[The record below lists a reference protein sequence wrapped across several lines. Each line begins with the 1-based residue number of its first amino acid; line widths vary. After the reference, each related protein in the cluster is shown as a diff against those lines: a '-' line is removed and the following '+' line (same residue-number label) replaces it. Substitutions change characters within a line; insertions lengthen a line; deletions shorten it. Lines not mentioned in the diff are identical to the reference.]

1 MSLLKEIQA
10 NAAVAWSPVKRRAE
24 LLALGS
30 KGDGGVGFENTGGE
44 FKLVSMDLSDP
55 SRGMITLGS
64 VKTASRFT
72 SLAWRDVPRH
82 HDTCPYGIIAGGM
95 ADGSVS
101 LWNPAL
107 MLDREPGTDAPASC
121 EIGRITRHKGAVN
134 ALQFNPHEDSAHLLA
149 SGGSDGEVYIMSL
162 EKLASP
168 GVFTPGG
175 PSTPQAQANE
185 ITSVAWNT
193 QVNYI
198 LATGS
203 QNGSVVVWDL
213 KQKKPWC
220 ELRDPARGAATAIAW
235 NPNEGLQIATAS
247 GDDQHPS
254 VKLWD
259 LRNSTS
265 TPLAEFHDHTAGVL
279 SMSWCPNDPGL
290 ILSCGKDNRTLL
302 WDLFS
307 RKTVAEFPSDAP
319 NAPSMGSDQFFGGG
333 LAGQR
338 RWNVQWS
345 PQVPAVASTCSL
357 DGKLQIWGLSGG
369 GNPACRPPKWM
380 RRPAGASFGF
390 GGKLVTIANPQ
401 EPAGPNT
408 DHRRL
413 IHMQRVISDTG
424 LVAEAEA
431 LDRSLETKDFKGH
444 CEQKIASAA
453 TPEERSVWSF
463 MKILFEKDARQHLL
477 LHLGLDAE
485 KINELNAKFNP
496 EAAAALQPTAAQA
509 ANPAQAPGPQVDPV
523 TGALLS
529 DRIDSGMGADDVFSS
544 GFHPKADDTA
554 AANPASP
561 LSDVSALATA
571 LPSALDEDK
580 SKRLDAVPA
589 PVYTE
594 ESESTLMQALL
605 VGNFE
610 VAVNCC
616 LAYNQLADA
625 LLLASCGGPELW
637 EKTQRAFFAHQQRPV
652 MRVVSAIIKN
662 ELTELVELSDLA
674 EWRETLAIL
683 STYAKSEEFPSLC
696 DKLATRLEAAGDLHS
711 ATLCFM
717 CAVNVEKTVN
727 AWCKESEFE
736 ARTHGHTFALHRLV
750 EKVSVFAMAVDQ
762 PDQSMGSEVAQRFAE
777 YASLMAAEGRLD
789 IAAKYARFP
798 DLSCAILKDRI
809 YNAYPTQGY
818 QPPPFP
824 FDVVQVQTQAQIQQ
838 QQQQRQAVQQQRGY
852 GNKPAYGAGRNQYGA
867 PAAPTPTPAAAP
879 MPTPGAYGGQ
889 AAGYQPKQHTPAPTP
904 AYPGRPGGYQSAPQQ
919 PAYPATHGLPPQAQ
933 QPGGYPNQQP
943 AGYPNQQ
950 QPAYPGQSTPSPYPG
965 NAAPTPFPGQSTAS
979 PAFPGQAQQHQP
991 PPQQPGYSRPQQ
1003 PGFPGQ
1009 HLPQPGFPSGP
1020 PSSSGSRQQM
1030 YSGPPSTGAPHVSGP
1045 SPAYGGAP
1053 RPGTGFGAPPAPAS
1067 PSIPQGTGINPL
1079 AAAMGS
1085 SRIAKPSVDMS
1096 SHQRDGFV
1104 SSVGNKEL
1112 TLKYGNA
1119 TTASLS
1125 PVASAAPK
1133 VGEFPPDVVPGSTE
1147 NVGPQDLPIVNA
1159 FNDLVSQL
1167 QGLPLTMMEQKQ
1179 LQEIQKGKEIML
1191 TKLNIG
1197 ALSPDV
1203 VSRLHEMV
1211 ACFGQRDFGS
1221 AQTIYVAL
1229 TASDWAQHKDWLRG
1243 LKSLIHISMKRFR

>member
-523 TGALLS
+523 MGALLS

-544 GFHPKADDTA
+544 GFHPKADDAA

-838 QQQQRQAVQQQRGY
+838 QQQQRQAAQQQRGY

-965 NAAPTPFPGQSTAS
+965 NAALTPFPGQSTAS
-979 PAFPGQAQQHQP
+979 PVFPGQAQQHQP

-1020 PSSSGSRQQM
+1020 PSSSGSRLQM

-1067 PSIPQGTGINPL
+1067 PSIPQ
-1079 AAAMGS
+1079 
-1085 SRIAKPSVDMS
+1085 
-1096 SHQRDGFV
+1096 
-1104 SSVGNKEL
+1104 
-1112 TLKYGNA
+1112 
-1119 TTASLS
+1119 ASLS

>member
-1 MSLLKEIQA
+1 MSLLKEIHA

-55 SRGMITLGS
+55 SRNMITLGS

-95 ADGSVS
+95 ADGSVT

-107 MLDREPGTDAPASC
+107 MLDRDAGTDTPASC

-175 PSTPQAQANE
+175 PTTPQAQANE

-203 QNGSVVVWDL
+203 QNGSVIVWDL

-220 ELRDPARGAATAIAW
+220 ELRDPARGAATALAW

-265 TPLAEFHDHTAGVL
+265 TPLAEFHDHTAGIL

-307 RKTVAEFPSDAP
+307 RKTVTEFPSEAP
-319 NAPSMGSDQFFGGG
+319 NAPAMGSDQFFGGG

-345 PQVPAVASTCSL
+345 AQIPAVASTCTL

-408 DHRRL
+408 DMRRL
-413 IHMQRVISDTG
+413 IHVQRVVSDLG

-431 LDRSLETKDFKGH
+431 LDRSLETKDFKGY
-444 CEQKIASAA
+444 CEQKIAAA
-453 TPEERSVWSF
+453 ANANERSVWSF

-496 EAAAALQPTAAQA
+496 EAAAAQSAATSAAPADPTS
-509 ANPAQAPGPQVDPV
+509 QAPSAHIDPV

-529 DRIDSGMGADDVFSS
+529 DRIDSDLGADDVFSS
-544 GFHPKADDTA
+544 GYPPNGGDTTGA
-554 AANPASP
+554 PTGTPASP
-561 LSDVSALATA
+561 LSDVSALAAA
-571 LPSALDEDK
+571 LPSPLEEDK

-662 ELTELVELSDLA
+662 ELTELVEVSDLS

-696 DKLATRLEAAGDLHS
+696 DKLASRLETAGDLHS
-711 ATLCFM
+711 ATLCYM

-727 AWCKESEFE
+727 AWCKESEIE
-736 ARTHGHTFALHRLV
+736 SRTYGHTIALHRLV

-762 PDQSMGSEVAQRFAE
+762 PDQSMGQEVALRFAE

-809 YNAYPTQGY
+809 YNAYPVPGY

-824 FDVVQVQTQAQIQQ
+824 FDVVQVQSQAQIQQ
-838 QQQQRQAVQQQRGY
+838 QQQQQQQQHLQQQQRQTPAQQQQRGY
-852 GNKPAYGAGRNQYGA
+852 GNKPAYVASGAN
-867 PAAPTPTPAAAP
+867 
-879 MPTPGAYGGQ
+879 
-889 AAGYQPKQHTPAPTP
+889 K
-904 AYPGRPGGYQSAPQQ
+904 
-919 PAYPATHGLPPQAQ
+919 
-933 QPGGYPNQQP
+933 
-943 AGYPNQQ
+943 
-950 QPAYPGQSTPSPYPG
+950 
-965 NAAPTPFPGQSTAS
+965 AS
-979 PAFPGQAQQHQP
+979 
-991 PPQQPGYSRPQQ
+991 
-1003 PGFPGQ
+1003 
-1009 HLPQPGFPSGP
+1009 
-1020 PSSSGSRQQM
+1020 
-1030 YSGPPSTGAPHVSGP
+1030 
-1045 SPAYGGAP
+1045 
-1053 RPGTGFGAPPAPAS
+1053 GFGP
-1067 PSIPQGTGINPL
+1067 G
-1079 AAAMGS
+1079 
-1085 SRIAKPSVDMS
+1085 
-1096 SHQRDGFV
+1096 
-1104 SSVGNKEL
+1104 
-1112 TLKYGNA
+1112 
-1119 TTASLS
+1119 
-1125 PVASAAPK
+1125 
-1133 VGEFPPDVVPGSTE
+1133 VVPGSTE
-1147 NVGPQDLPIVNA
+1147 NVGPQNLPIVNA

-1179 LQEIQKGKEIML
+1179 LQEIQKGKEVMF

-1197 ALSPDV
+1197 ELSPEV
-1203 VSRLHEMV
+1203 IARLHEMV
-1211 ACFGQRDFGS
+1211 ACFGQRDFGT

>member
-44 FKLVSMDLSDP
+44 FKLPRHDHAWIRQD
-55 SRGMITLGS
+55 G
-64 VKTASRFT
+64 SRFT

-95 ADGSVS
+95 ADGS
-101 LWNPAL
+101 
-107 MLDREPGTDAPASC
+107 
-121 EIGRITRHKGAVN
+121 IGRITRHKGAVN
-134 ALQFNPHEDSAHLLA
+134 ALEFNPHEDSAHLLA

-247 GDDQHPS
+247 GDDQHPH
-254 VKLWD
+254 
-259 LRNSTS
+259 
-265 TPLAEFHDHTAGVL
+265 TPLAEFHDHTAG
-279 SMSWCPNDPGL
+279 
-290 ILSCGKDNRTLL
+290 DNRTLL

-319 NAPSMGSDQFFGGG
+319 NAPPMGSDQFFGGG

-369 GNPACRPPKWM
+369 GNPACRPPSGCGA
-380 RRPAGASFGF
+380 RP
-390 GGKLVTIANPQ
+390 LVTIANPQ

-453 TPEERSVWSF
+453 TAEERSVWSF

-496 EAAAALQPTAAQA
+496 EAAAAQQAATAAAQA
-509 ANPAQAPGPQVDPV
+509 AANPAAQAPEPQVDPV

-544 GFHPKADDTA
+544 GFHPKADDEA
-554 AANPASP
+554 AAATSASP
-561 LSDVSALATA
+561 LAD
-571 LPSALDEDK
+571 
-580 SKRLDAVPA
+580 KRLDAVPA

-610 VAVNCC
+610 VA
-616 LAYNQLADA
+616 
-625 LLLASCGGPELW
+625 
-637 EKTQRAFFAHQQRPV
+637 KTQRAFFAHQQRPV

-662 ELTELVELSDLA
+662 ELTELVEISDLA

-717 CAVNVEKTVN
+717 CAVNVEKT
-727 AWCKESEFE
+727 

-762 PDQSMGSEVAQRFAE
+762 PDQSMGPEVAQRFAE

-809 YNAYPTQGY
+809 FNAYPTQGY

-824 FDVVQVQTQAQIQQ
+824 FDVVQF
-838 QQQQRQAVQQQRGY
+838 
-852 GNKPAYGAGRNQYGA
+852 GA
-867 PAAPTPTPAAAP
+867 PAAPTPAPAAAP
-879 MPTPGAYGGQ
+879 MPTPGAYG
-889 AAGYQPKQHTPAPTP
+889 AKQHAPAPTP
-904 AYPGRPGGYQSAPQQ
+904 AFPGRPGGYQSTPQQ
-919 PAYPATHGLPPQAQ
+919 PAYPATPGLPLQAQ
-933 QPGGYPNQQP
+933 QPG
-943 AGYPNQQ
+943 GYPNQQ

-965 NAAPTPFPGQSTAS
+965 NPAPAPFPGQSAAP
-979 PAFPGQAQQHQP
+979 PAFPGQTQQHQA
-991 PPQQPGYSRPQQ
+991 PPQQPGYGRPQQ

-1009 HLPQPGFPSGP
+1009 HPPQPGFP
-1020 PSSSGSRQQM
+1020 RQQM
-1030 YSGPPSTGAPHVSGP
+1030 YSGPPSTGGTPHMSGP

-1053 RPGTGFGAPPAPAS
+1053 RPGRASARLLPSS
-1067 PSIPQGTGINPL
+1067 PSIPQGTGVNPL

-1125 PVASAAPK
+1125 PVASAGPK
-1133 VGEFPPDVVPGSTE
+1133 AGDFPPDVVPGSTE

-1179 LQEIQKGKEIML
+1179 LQEIQKGKEIMF

-1197 ALSPDV
+1197 ALSPEV

>member
-1 MSLLKEIQA
+1 MSLLKEIHA

-30 KGDGGVGFENTGGE
+30 KGDGGVGFENNGGE
-44 FKLVSMDLSDP
+44 FMLASMDLSDP
-55 SRGMITLGS
+55 SRNMLTLGA

-72 SLAWRDVPRH
+72 SLAWRDVARH

-95 ADGSVS
+95 ADGAVS

-107 MLDREPGTDAPASC
+107 MLDREVGTDAPASC

-134 ALQFNPHEDSAHLLA
+134 ALQFNPHDDSAHLLA

-175 PSTPQAQANE
+175 PSTPQAQVNE

-203 QNGSVVVWDL
+203 QNGNVVVWDL

-220 ELRDPARGAATAIAW
+220 ELRDPARGAVTAIAW
-235 NPNEGLQIATAS
+235 NPNEGLQLATAS
-247 GDDQHPS
+247 GDDQHPV

-290 ILSCGKDNRTLL
+290 LLSCGKDNRTLL

-307 RKTVAEFPSDAP
+307 RKTVVEFPSDAP
-319 NAPSMGSDQFFGGG
+319 NAPAMGSDQFFGGG

-345 PQVPAVASTCSL
+345 PQVPAVASTCTL
-357 DGKLQIWGLSGG
+357 DGKVQIWGLSGG
-369 GNPACRPPKWM
+369 GNPECRPPKWM

-401 EPAGPNT
+401 EPVAPNG
-408 DHRRL
+408 DRRRL
-413 IHMQRVISDTG
+413 IHMHRVVSEAP

-444 CEQKIASAA
+444 CEQKIATAA
-453 TPEERSVWSF
+453 NANERSVWSF

-485 KINELNAKFNP
+485 KINELNAKFSP
-496 EAAAALQPTAAQA
+496 EAAAAQA
-509 ANPAQAPGPQVDPV
+509 AAAALSAAEPALGPHVDPV

-529 DRIDSGMGADDVFSS
+529 DRIDSGLGAEDVFSS
-544 GFHPKADDTA
+544 GFHPNGGDEA
-554 AANPASP
+554 APVPASP
-561 LSDVSALATA
+561 LSDVSALAAA
-571 LPSALDEDK
+571 LPSALDEDT
-580 SKRLDAVPA
+580 SKRLSAVPA

-594 ESESTLMQALL
+594 QSESTLMQALL

-616 LAYNQLADA
+616 LAYNQFADA

-662 ELTELVELSDLA
+662 ELHGLVEVSDLA

-696 DKLATRLEAAGDLHS
+696 DKLASRLEEAGDLHS

-717 CAVNVEKTVN
+717 CAVNVEKTVS
-727 AWCKESEFE
+727 AWCKENEVE

-762 PDQSMGSEVAQRFAE
+762 PDQSMGPEVAQRFAE
-777 YASLMAAEGRLD
+777 YSSLMAAQGRLD

-809 YNAYPTQGY
+809 YNACPVPGY

-824 FDVVQVQTQAQIQQ
+824 FDVVQVQSQGQHQQ
-838 QQQQRQAVQQQRGY
+838 QQQQQAPVQQRGY
-852 GNKPAYGAGRNQYGA
+852 GNKPAYGAPRNQYGA
-867 PAAPTPTPAAAP
+867 PAPAPAPVPTPVAAP
-879 MPTPGAYGGQ
+879 GGYG
-889 AAGYQPKQHTPAPTP
+889 APTP
-904 AYPGRPGGYQSAPQQ
+904 AYQQPQQRSPQPAFNARPGGYPSTPQQSGYPGAPLPPQQQHPGGYANPQQ
-919 PAYPATHGLPPQAQ
+919 PAYPGHAAPF
-933 QPGGYPNQQP
+933 PGQP
-943 AGYPNQQ
+943 A
-950 QPAYPGQSTPSPYPG
+950 
-965 NAAPTPFPGQSTAS
+965 AAPFPGQSAPTS
-979 PAFPGQAQQHQP
+979 FPAPM
-991 PPQQPGYSRPQQ
+991 PPQQPAYGRPQQ

-1009 HLPQPGFPSGP
+1009 QLPPQPGFPSGP
-1020 PSSSGSRQQM
+1020 PSSSGSRSHQQM
-1030 YSGPPSTGAPHVSGP
+1030 YSGPPSTGGTPHMGGMA
-1045 SPAYGGAP
+1045 SPAYAGAP
-1053 RPGTGFGAPPAPAS
+1053 RPGTGFGAPAAPSPA
-1067 PSIPQGTGINPL
+1067 IPQGTGVNPL
-1079 AAAMGS
+1079 AAASMGS

-1112 TLKYGNA
+1112 TLKYGNS
-1119 TTASLS
+1119 TTATLS
-1125 PVASAAPK
+1125 PVAAGAKSE
-1133 VGEFPPDVVPGSTE
+1133 GFGPDVVPGSTE
-1147 NVGPQDLPIVNA
+1147 NVGPQDLPIVNS
-1159 FNDLVSQL
+1159 FNDLVGQL

-1179 LQEIQKGKEIML
+1179 LTEIQKGKEIMF

-1197 ALSPDV
+1197 ELSPAV
-1203 VSRLHEMV
+1203 VARLHEMV
-1211 ACFGQRDFGS
+1211 ECFGRRDFGG

>member
-134 ALQFNPHEDSAHLLA
+134 ALEFNPHEDSAHLLA

-319 NAPSMGSDQFFGGG
+319 NAPPMGSDQFFGGG

-453 TPEERSVWSF
+453 TAEERSVWSF

-496 EAAAALQPTAAQA
+496 EAAAAQQAATAAAQA
-509 ANPAQAPGPQVDPV
+509 EANPAAQAPEPQVDPV

-544 GFHPKADDTA
+544 GFHPKADDEA
-554 AANPASP
+554 AAATSASP
-561 LSDVSALATA
+561 LADVSALAAA

-662 ELTELVELSDLA
+662 ELTELVEISDLA

-762 PDQSMGSEVAQRFAE
+762 PDQSMGPEVAQRFAE

-809 YNAYPTQGY
+809 FNAYPTQGY

-824 FDVVQVQTQAQIQQ
+824 FDVVQF
-838 QQQQRQAVQQQRGY
+838 
-852 GNKPAYGAGRNQYGA
+852 GA
-867 PAAPTPTPAAAP
+867 PAAPTPAPAAAP
-879 MPTPGAYGGQ
+879 MPTPGAYGAKVRAISRSSMHRHRRQ
-889 AAGYQPKQHTPAPTP
+889 LSPVVLVATSRHLSNQHTRPRLVCPA
-904 AYPGRPGGYQSAPQQ
+904 SA
-919 PAYPATHGLPPQAQ
+919 AARRI
-933 QPGGYPNQQP
+933 PNQQP
-943 AGYPNQQ
+943 GGYPNQQ

-965 NAAPTPFPGQSTAS
+965 NPAPAPFPGQSAAP
-979 PAFPGQAQQHQP
+979 PAFPGQTQQHQA
-991 PPQQPGYSRPQQ
+991 PPQQPGYGRPQQ

-1009 HLPQPGFPSGP
+1009 HPPQPGFPSGP
-1020 PSSSGSRQQM
+1020 RRRQVAASRCIRVLRQQAAHRTCP
-1030 YSGPPSTGAPHVSGP
+1030 GLLLHTAVLLV
-1045 SPAYGGAP
+1045 PAWASARLLPQFLLHSSRYGGKS
-1053 RPGTGFGAPPAPAS
+1053 TCCCD
-1067 PSIPQGTGINPL
+1067 
-1079 AAAMGS
+1079 GS

-1096 SHQRDGFV
+1096 SHQRDG
-1104 SSVGNKEL
+1104 L
-1112 TLKYGNA
+1112 
-1119 TTASLS
+1119 SL
-1125 PVASAAPK
+1125 ARRERWPK
-1133 VGEFPPDVVPGSTE
+1133 AGDFPPDVVPGSTE

-1179 LQEIQKGKEIML
+1179 LQEIQKGKEIMF

-1197 ALSPDV
+1197 ALSPEV

>member
-1 MSLLKEIQA
+1 MSLLKEIHA

-30 KGDGGVGFENTGGE
+30 KGDGGVGFENNGGE

-55 SRGMITLGS
+55 SRNMITLGS

-95 ADGSVS
+95 ADGSVT

-107 MLDREPGTDAPASC
+107 MLDRDAGTDTPASC

-175 PSTPQAQANE
+175 PTTPQAQANE

-220 ELRDPARGAATAIAW
+220 ELRDPARGAATALAW

-265 TPLAEFHDHTAGVL
+265 TPLAEFHDHTAGIL

-307 RKTVAEFPSDAP
+307 RKTVTEFPSDAP
-319 NAPSMGSDQFFGGG
+319 NAPAMGSDQFFGGG

-345 PQVPAVASTCSL
+345 AQIPAVASTCTL

-390 GGKLVTIANPQ
+390 GGKLVAIANPQ
-401 EPAGPNT
+401 EPAGANA
-408 DHRRL
+408 DIRRL
-413 IHMQRVISDTG
+413 IHVQRVVSDLG

-431 LDRSLETKDFKGH
+431 LDRSLETKDFKGY
-444 CEQKIASAA
+444 CEQKIAAA
-453 TPEERSVWSF
+453 ANANERSVWSF

-496 EAAAALQPTAAQA
+496 EAAAAQNAATSAATADPTM
-509 ANPAQAPGPQVDPV
+509 QAPAPHIDPV

-529 DRIDSGMGADDVFSS
+529 DRIDSGLGADDVFSS
-544 GFHPKADDTA
+544 GFHPNGGDEA
-554 AANPASP
+554 AAPSATPASP
-561 LSDVSALATA
+561 LSDVSALAAA
-571 LPSALDEDK
+571 LPSPLEEDK
-580 SKRLDAVPA
+580 SKRLNAVPA

-662 ELTELVELSDLA
+662 ELTELVEVSDLA

-696 DKLATRLEAAGDLHS
+696 DKLASRLEAASDLHS
-711 ATLCFM
+711 ATLCYM

-727 AWCKESEFE
+727 AWCKESDAE
-736 ARTHGHTFALHRLV
+736 ARTYGHTIALHRLV
-750 EKVSVFAMAVDQ
+750 EKVSVFTMAVDQ
-762 PDQSMGSEVAQRFAE
+762 PDQSMGQEVALRFAE
-777 YASLMAAEGRLD
+777 WLLKVAS
-789 IAAKYARFP
+789 
-798 DLSCAILKDRI
+798 ILL
-809 YNAYPTQGY
+809 Q
-818 QPPPFP
+818 
-824 FDVVQVQTQAQIQQ
+824 
-838 QQQQRQAVQQQRGY
+838 
-852 GNKPAYGAGRNQYGA
+852 
-867 PAAPTPTPAAAP
+867 TPAPAP
-879 MPTPGAYGGQ
+879 MPTPGGYGAQG
-889 AAGYQPKQHTPAPTP
+889 AGYPQQQPTPAPAPT
-904 AYPGRPGGYQSAPQQ
+904 YPGRPGGFQQ
-919 PAYPATHGLPPQAQ
+919 HQ
-933 QPGGYPNQQP
+933 QPGYAGATGMPSQP
-943 AGYPNQQ
+943 Q

-965 NAAPTPFPGQSTAS
+965 NSASTPFPGQGQSA
-979 PAFPGQAQQHQP
+979 PPPFPGQPQAP
-991 PPQQPGYSRPQQ
+991 VPPQQPGYGRPQ
-1003 PGFPGQ
+1003 
-1009 HLPQPGFPSGP
+1009 QPGFPSGP
-1020 PSSSGSRQQM
+1020 PSSSGSRTHQPPM
-1030 YSGPPSTGAPHVSGP
+1030 YSGPSSTGGTPHMA

-1053 RPGTGFGAPPAPAS
+1053 RPGTGFGHPAAPS
-1067 PSIPQGTGINPL
+1067 PSIPQGTGVNPL
-1079 AAAMGS
+1079 TAAMGS
-1085 SRIAKPSVDMS
+1085 SRISKSSVDMS

-1125 PVASAAPK
+1125 PVASGANKAGGFGP
-1133 VGEFPPDVVPGSTE
+1133 GVVPGSTE

-1179 LQEIQKGKEIML
+1179 LQEIQKGKEVMF

-1197 ALSPDV
+1197 ELSPEV
-1203 VSRLHEMV
+1203 VARLHEMV

>member
-30 KGDGGVGFENTGGE
+30 KGDGGVGFENNGGE
-44 FKLVSMDLSDP
+44 FKLVAMDLSDP
-55 SRGMITLGS
+55 SRGMVTLGS

-175 PSTPQAQANE
+175 PTTPQAQVNE

-203 QNGSVVVWDL
+203 QNGTVVVWDL

-290 ILSCGKDNRTLL
+290 LLSCDKDNRTLL

-307 RKTVAEFPSDAP
+307 RKTVAELPSDAP
-319 NAPSMGSDQFFGGG
+319 NAPQMGSDQFFGGG

-345 PQVPAVASTCSL
+345 PQVPAVALTCSL
-357 DGKLQIWGLSGG
+357 DGKLQVWGLSGG

-401 EPAGPNT
+401 EPAAPNG
-408 DHRRL
+408 DHRRF
-413 IHMQRVISDTG
+413 IHMQRVVSDTG

-444 CEQKIASAA
+444 CEQKIAAAA
-453 TPEERSVWSF
+453 TAEERSVWSF

-496 EAAAALQPTAAQA
+496 EAAAAQNAATAPLA
-509 ANPAQAPGPQVDPV
+509 ADPAQGPGPHVDPV

-529 DRIDSGMGADDVFSS
+529 DRIDSGMGAEDVFSS
-544 GFHPKADDTA
+544 GFHPNGGDQTA
-554 AANPASP
+554 AAASPASP
-561 LSDVSALATA
+561 LSDVSALAAA
-571 LPSALDEDK
+571 LPSPLEEDK

-594 ESESTLMQALL
+594 ESENTLMQALL

-662 ELTELVELSDLA
+662 ELTELVDVSDLA

-727 AWCKESEFE
+727 AWCKESEVE

-762 PDQSMGSEVAQRFAE
+762 PDQSMGPEVAQRFAE

-809 YNAYPTQGY
+809 YNAYPMQGY

-824 FDVVQVQTQAQIQQ
+824 FDVVQIQTQAQIQQ
-838 QQQQRQAVQQQRGY
+838 QQEQQQHQQQRQAAAQQQQQQQQRGGY
-852 GNKPAYGAGRNQYGA
+852 GSKPSYGAARNQYGA
-867 PAAPTPTPAAAP
+867 PAAPTPAPAAAP
-879 MPTPGAYGGQ
+879 MPTPGGFGAQ
-889 AAGYQPKQHTPAPTP
+889 NTGYQPQQHTPTPTP

-919 PAYPATHGLPPQAQ
+919 PGYPGAGLPPQHQ
-933 QPGGYPNQQP
+933 QPGVYQ
-943 AGYPNQQ
+943 NQQ
-950 QPAYPGQSTPSPYPG
+950 QPGYPGQATPSPYPS
-965 NAAPTPFPGQSTAS
+965 NPAPGQSVAPPFPGQ
-979 PAFPGQAQQHQP
+979 PQQ

-1003 PGFPGQ
+1003 PGFAGQ
-1009 HLPQPGFPSGP
+1009 QPPQPGFPSGP
-1020 PSSSGSRQQM
+1020 PSSSGSRSHPQM
-1030 YSGPPSTGAPHVSGP
+1030 YSGPPSTGATAHMPGMP
-1045 SPAYGGAP
+1045 SPAYAGAP
-1053 RPGTGFGAPPAPAS
+1053 RPGTGFGPPAATSAS
-1067 PSIPQGTGINPL
+1067 PAIPQ
-1079 AAAMGS
+1079 
-1085 SRIAKPSVDMS
+1085 
-1096 SHQRDGFV
+1096 
-1104 SSVGNKEL
+1104 
-1112 TLKYGNA
+1112 
-1119 TTASLS
+1119 ASLS
-1125 PVASAAPK
+1125 PLASAAPK
-1133 VGEFPPDVVPGSTE
+1133 AGGFPPDVVPGSTE

-1179 LQEIQKGKEIML
+1179 LQEIQKGKEIMF

-1197 ALSPDV
+1197 ELSSEV

-1221 AQTIYVAL
+1221 AQGIYVAL

>member
-10 NAAVAWSPVKRRAE
+10 NAAVAWSPMKWRPE

-30 KGDGGVGFENTGGE
+30 KGDGGVGFENNGGE
-44 FKLVSMDLSDP
+44 FKLVSMDLSNP
-55 SRGMITLGS
+55 SPTMLTLGAI
-64 VKTASRFT
+64 KTPSRFT

-107 MLDREPGTDAPASC
+107 ILDREPGSDAPASC

-149 SGGSDGEVYIMSL
+149 SGGSDGEVFIMSL

-168 GVFTPGG
+168 GVFMPGG
-175 PSTPQAQANE
+175 PLVAPQTQVNE

-198 LATGS
+198 IATGS
-203 QNGSVVVWDL
+203 QNGTVVIWDL

-220 ELRDPARGAATAIAW
+220 ELRDPSRGATTALVW

-247 GDDQHPS
+247 GDDQQPV

-290 ILSCGKDNRTLL
+290 LLSCGKDNRTLL

-307 RKTVAEFPSDAP
+307 RKTVAELPSDAP
-319 NAPSMGSDQFFGGG
+319 DAPAMGSDQFFGGV

-345 PQVPAVASTCSL
+345 PQIPAVASTCSL
-357 DGKLQIWGLSGG
+357 DGKVQIWSLAGG
-369 GNPACRPPKWM
+369 GNPDCRPPKWM

-401 EPAGPNT
+401 EATSHNG

-413 IHMQRVISDTG
+413 VHMQRVIGDTR

-431 LDRSLETKDFKGH
+431 LDRSLDTKDFRGY
-444 CEQKIASAA
+444 CEQKIATAA
-453 TPEERSVWSF
+453 TGEERSVWSF

-485 KINELNAKFNP
+485 KINELNAKYNPATAIPPAVDTTAHVP
-496 EAAAALQPTAAQA
+496 EAQI
-509 ANPAQAPGPQVDPV
+509 DPV

-529 DRIDSGMGADDVFSS
+529 SRIDSGMGAEDVFSS
-544 GFHPKADDTA
+544 GFHPNGGDETTA
-554 AANPASP
+554 AKPESP
-561 LSDVSALATA
+561 LSSVSALAAA
-571 LPSALDEDK
+571 LPSVMDEDK
-580 SKRLDAVPA
+580 SKRLDAAPT

-637 EKTQRAFFAHQQRPV
+637 EKTQRSFFSHQTRPV
-652 MRVVSAIIKN
+652 MRVVAAVIKN
-662 ELTELVELSDLA
+662 ELSELVDVSDLT

-717 CAVNVEKTVN
+717 CAVNVVKTVN
-727 AWCKESEFE
+727 AWCEASKAE
-736 ARTHGHTFALHRLV
+736 ARVHGHHFALHRLV
-750 EKVSVFAMAVDQ
+750 EKVSVFSMAIDP
-762 PDQSMGSEVAQRFAE
+762 PDQSMGPEVAQHFAD
-777 YASLMAAEGRLD
+777 YASLRAD
-789 IAAKYARFP
+789 W
-798 DLSCAILKDRI
+798 
-809 YNAYPTQGY
+809 T
-818 QPPPFP
+818 
-824 FDVVQVQTQAQIQQ
+824 
-838 QQQQRQAVQQQRGY
+838 
-852 GNKPAYGAGRNQYGA
+852 
-867 PAAPTPTPAAAP
+867 
-879 MPTPGAYGGQ
+879 
-889 AAGYQPKQHTPAPTP
+889 
-904 AYPGRPGGYQSAPQQ
+904 
-919 PAYPATHGLPPQAQ
+919 
-933 QPGGYPNQQP
+933 
-943 AGYPNQQ
+943 
-950 QPAYPGQSTPSPYPG
+950 
-965 NAAPTPFPGQSTAS
+965 
-979 PAFPGQAQQHQP
+979 
-991 PPQQPGYSRPQQ
+991 
-1003 PGFPGQ
+1003 
-1009 HLPQPGFPSGP
+1009 LPQNTHA
-1020 PSSSGSRQQM
+1020 SR
-1030 YSGPPSTGAPHVSGP
+1030 T
-1045 SPAYGGAP
+1045 
-1053 RPGTGFGAPPAPAS
+1053 
-1067 PSIPQGTGINPL
+1067 
-1079 AAAMGS
+1079 
-1085 SRIAKPSVDMS
+1085 SVARS
-1096 SHQRDGFV
+1096 
-1104 SSVGNKEL
+1104 
-1112 TLKYGNA
+1112 
-1119 TTASLS
+1119 
-1125 PVASAAPK
+1125 
-1133 VGEFPPDVVPGSTE
+1133 
-1147 NVGPQDLPIVNA
+1147 
-1159 FNDLVSQL
+1159 
-1167 QGLPLTMMEQKQ
+1167 
-1179 LQEIQKGKEIML
+1179 
-1191 TKLNIG
+1191 
-1197 ALSPDV
+1197 
-1203 VSRLHEMV
+1203 
-1211 ACFGQRDFGS
+1211 
-1221 AQTIYVAL
+1221 
-1229 TASDWAQHKDWLRG
+1229 
-1243 LKSLIHISMKRFR
+1243 